1 MNDKERI
8 DLMLRAMDG
17 DRTAW
22 ESLRTCE
29 SFMTP
34 VAGLDDAAR
43 TKVNEFFSGTDFNA
57 LLGGVDSQWAEKHP
71 EQMESLRQLRNR
83 FNAKEGNSNGEG
95 KV

>member
-1 MNDKERI
+1 MNNKERI

-71 EQMESLRQLRNR
+71 EQMEGLRQLGNR
-83 FNAKEGNSNGEG
+83 LKAKEGNSNGER